1 MRILNINKTYLII
14 AGLFIFYILM
24 AFFTPLTHD
33 DWDWYSQ
40 YGIQMLQERFANL
53 NGRYLGNMLEIV
65 AVRIDLFRWLTY
77 AVMSILILWV
87 ISRFAQ
93 HSNDKV
99 NYMLAFILMLTIP
112 SEIYKQTYGWFAGF
126 YNYVPATFCALFI
139 IWYIVSVLFKNS
151 RLSLILNI
159 IFYVVCFIGQFFME
173 NTTLFNTMI
182 LFIAIILHVILHKK
196 MNPKFVVGI
205 LISLSGTIIMFLN
218 PNYRKIFFEGSDYQ
232 NVSSDTGLID
242 KVYRTL
248 TTTMPDWLF
257 FNQIVIIMLI
267 IGILLYMIYR
277 NANVQG
283 VKKYFIVS
291 GLILLPVYYFLI
303 YRQFELQNAHMIT
316 ITNALNTLVCFVFLC
331 ALIAAIHAVIFD
343 KEVRYTLFFL
353 IGAILCVSAPLII
366 VSPIGPR
373 NFYTIYVIYVVISVI
388 LISRLELFNRSNI
401 KWLIGATILLAMMYL
416 GAFYFIHHVNE
427 SRIAQVKA
435 EIKAHPKSK
444 VYTMEK
450 LPFENYLH
458 HATPTSSKYQM
469 LFNQYEVIPKNVKI
483 KYVPFGTQAE

>member
-1 MRILNINKTYLII
+1 MRMLTINKTYLII
-14 AGLFIFYILM
+14 AGLFIFYILIGI
-24 AFFTPLTHD
+24 FTPLTHD

-65 AVRIDLFRWLTY
+65 AVRVDWFRWLTY
-77 AVMSILILWV
+77 AVMSTLILWV
-87 ISRFAQ
+87 ISRFSN

-99 NYMLAFILMLTIP
+99 NYMLAFVLMLTIP

-151 RLSLILNI
+151 RLSPTLNI
-159 IFYVVCFIGQFFME
+159 VFYVVCFVGQFFME

-182 LFIAIILHVILHKK
+182 LFVAIILHIILYKK
-196 MNPKFVVGI
+196 ANPKFIVGMLVSI
-205 LISLSGTIIMFLN
+205 SGTLIMFLN

-242 KVYRTL
+242 KVYLTL

-257 FNQIVIIMLI
+257 FNQIVILMLI
-267 IGILLYMIYR
+267 IGVLLFMIYR
-277 NANVQG
+277 NTSVQG

-316 ITNALNTLVCFVFLC
+316 ITNILNTIVCFAFLC
-331 ALIAAIHAVIFD
+331 AFILAIHTLIFE
-343 KEVRYTLFFL
+343 KEVKYTLFFL
-353 IGAILCVSAPLII
+353 IGSIIFVSAPLII

-373 NFYTIYVIYVVISVI
+373 NFYTIYVIYVVILVI
-388 LISRLELFNRSNI
+388 LISRLELCHRISI
-401 KWLIGATILLAMMYL
+401 RGLIGATVLFALMYL
-416 GAFYFIHHVNE
+416 SAFYFIHHENE
-427 SRIAQVKA
+427 SRIAQLKTD
-435 EIKAHPKSK
+435 IKAHPKSK
-444 VYTMEK
+444 EYTMEK
-450 LPFENYLH
+450 LPFEHYLH
-458 HATPTSSKYQM
+458 HATPTSSKYQK
-469 LFNQYEVIPKNVKI
+469 LFNQYEGIPENTKV
-483 KYVPFGTQAE
+483 KYVPFGTKEN